1 MSLVDD
7 GNAWNCLRL
16 TVDHGRR
23 ADLEKT
29 AAGEMVAGAAFWV
42 RIGSQLTRDADFD
55 AWRKDFDQPKK
66 HWYGSS
72 DAHRVVV
79 EVPGNDG
86 PLAITA
92 GALPGGPGATRTET
106 VSRRA

>member
-1 MSLVDD
+1 MTAI
-7 GNAWNCLRL
+7 AWNCLRL

-29 AAGEMVAGAAFWV
+29 AAGEMAAGAAFWV

-55 AWRKDFDQPKK
+55 AWRKDFDKREALCSCCSPPNVFESRCRAKT
-66 HWYGSS
+66 
-72 DAHRVVV
+72 
-79 EVPGNDG
+79 G
-86 PLAITA
+86 PLSITA
-92 GALPGGPGATRTET
+92 DAPVGPGGPGATRAET